1 MHALETAL
9 QLRVNVKLEFAVT
22 NLLHLCL
29 KIQTRQR
36 TFQLST
42 LAGSV
47 HKGSHTHHAFVI
59 GSRQRPEFVAH
70 VAICGRQ

>member
-9 QLRVNVKLEFAVT
+9 QLRVNVKLEFAVN

-29 KIQTRQR
+29 KIRARQQ

-47 HKGSHTHHAFVI
+47 EKGGHTIMHSGYGHDSAQSLSHNSPFVDA
-59 GSRQRPEFVAH
+59 Q
-70 VAICGRQ
+70 

>member
-1 MHALETAL
+1 MHAPETAL

-22 NLLHLCL
+22 NLLHFCL
-29 KIQTRQR
+29 KIRTRQQ

-47 HKGSHTHHAFVI
+47 DKGSQT
-59 GSRQRPEFVAH
+59 
-70 VAICGRQ
+70 